1 MRILSVVSLICL
13 LSAQSAIAG
22 DIEKGAKAFKN
33 VQVVIA

>member
-22 DIEKGAKAFKN
+22 DIEKGCKSF
-33 VQVVIA
+33 